1 MEMKKTIRKAT
12 LLCLVLGAAVIL
24 GTCSKKQEPNIRKTS
39 SPVLNATGNATSSF
53 ATLAVY
59 PIDISIVRL
68 DTINC
73 YKAGPI
79 PFSGDSNQQPTGSTL
94 KLFENGVEL
103 GPAHTFHD
111 DIRKIGSGSFSHWGT
126 DIYFSASDN
135 TNPLTNGRKYTYT
148 LAGIAKGTVTQT
160 GNAIGNTTE
169 TTSSLLGYAAV
180 NGTTTGGIGGT
191 SVTVTNLADFR
202 AAVARSAPKIVY
214 VRGIIKGTG
223 YDPVYVGSNTS
234 IIGESGGTLEG
245 INLYLFTVNNVILQN
260 LILKNYVTESSI
272 CLKFRSHHIW
282 IDHCDF
288 STDRNHG
295 WDYWGKDIAVTEGA
309 DLITISW
316 CKFHDTNLSVLIGAL
331 TANAVAA
338 NKGLLHVTMH
348 HNLWYNVSEREP
360 SLIFGNIHM
369 FNNYHLNNG
378 GYSIAS
384 RYGATVRTD
393 NEYFSGCD
401 KPLTTNL
408 DGDPVG
414 YFSGITTNIYLNCGP
429 NNITSTISTWVPN
442 YSYTAILDPAA
453 NVPSIVQAGAGV
465 K

>member
-1 MEMKKTIRKAT
+1 
-12 LLCLVLGAAVIL
+12 
-24 GTCSKKQEPNIRKTS
+24 
-39 SPVLNATGNATSSF
+39 
-53 ATLAVY
+53 
-59 PIDISIVRL
+59 
-68 DTINC
+68 
-73 YKAGPI
+73 
-79 PFSGDSNQQPTGSTL
+79 
-94 KLFENGVEL
+94 
-103 GPAHTFHD
+103 
-111 DIRKIGSGSFSHWGT
+111 
-126 DIYFSASDN
+126 
-135 TNPLTNGRKYTYT
+135 
-148 LAGIAKGTVTQT
+148 
-160 GNAIGNTTE
+160 
-169 TTSSLLGYAAV
+169 
-180 NGTTTGGIGGT
+180 
-191 SVTVTNLADFR
+191 
-202 AAVARSAPKIVY
+202 
-214 VRGIIKGTG
+214 
-223 YDPVYVGSNTS
+223 
-234 IIGESGGTLEG
+234 
-245 INLYLFTVNNVILQN
+245 
-260 LILKNYVTESSI
+260 
-272 CLKFRSHHIW
+272 
-282 IDHCDF
+282 
-288 STDRNHG
+288 
-295 WDYWGKDIAVTEGA
+295 
-309 DLITISW
+309 
-316 CKFHDTNLSVLIGAL
+316 LSVLIGAL